1 MSSELPKQKINS
13 IMIIEAMGRPA
24 DHLVDVLNEIC
35 DNISKE
41 KGVELTERK
50 VNEPK
55 AVKDKKDLFTT
66 FAEIEVSVEEPL
78 ILALLMFKYMPA
90 HVEVIEPENFTLGNN
105 DYGELLTEITRRLH
119 KYDELARI
127 MQMEKEILT
136 NKIKKLEEKK

>member
-24 DHLVDVLNEIC
+24 DHLVDVHNEIC

-119 KYDELARI
+119 
-127 MQMEKEILT
+127 
-136 NKIKKLEEKK
+136 

>member
-1 MSSELPKQKINS
+1 
-13 IMIIEAMGRPA
+13 MIIEAMGRPA